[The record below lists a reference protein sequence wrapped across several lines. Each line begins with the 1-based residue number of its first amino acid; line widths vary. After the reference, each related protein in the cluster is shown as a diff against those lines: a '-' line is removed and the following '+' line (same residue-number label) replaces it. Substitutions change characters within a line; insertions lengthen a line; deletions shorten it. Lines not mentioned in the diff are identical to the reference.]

1 MLAFLTFV
9 KSPIFK
15 YLLSLAAIL
24 GVVFGIF
31 YAGEQRI
38 QKKWDKEKSERKVQ
52 IEIQRVVQ
60 DKITYLTNT
69 VYVDRI
75 KEVKIKGDTIYV
87 KVPEYITAEDNAA
100 CRINNGFVRVWNG
113 ALQNELSG
121 PTNET
126 DRADA
131 GVSLTE
137 VAENHTINT
146 TTCLIYKE
154 RALAWEQWAKDMKE
168 ANK

>member
-1 MLAFLTFV
+1 MNF
-9 KSPIFK
+9 
-15 YLLSLAAIL
+15 LLSSLVKYGLIALATAGII
-24 GVVFGIF
+24 FGIY
-31 YAGEQRI
+31 YAGGQRVQAKWDLAKAEVREKIVI
-38 QKKWDKEKSERKVQ
+38 QKVIEEKITEK
-52 IEIQRVVQ
+52 IVVQ
-60 DKITYLTNT
+60 YVDKIKE
-69 VYVDRI
+69 I
-75 KEVKIKGDTIYV
+75 KVKGDTIYV

-100 CRINNGFVRVWNG
+100 CRINNGFVRVWNS
-113 ALQNELSG
+113 ALTNTIPG
-121 PTNET
+121 PADET

-154 RALAWEQWAKDMKE
+154 RALAWEQWAREQKE